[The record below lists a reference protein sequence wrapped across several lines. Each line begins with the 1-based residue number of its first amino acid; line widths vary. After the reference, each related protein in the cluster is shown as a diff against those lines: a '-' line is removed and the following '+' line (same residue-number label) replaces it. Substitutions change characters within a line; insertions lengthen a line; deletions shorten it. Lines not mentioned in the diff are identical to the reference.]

1 MSVDHFT
8 LPRRS
13 NPGNRGAEEISCSA
27 CTRHRYTKSD
37 LEDHLRD
44 IRSRLQSVSTQGPT
58 GTKIDIAG
66 LQRMEEEKD
75 STQKSL
81 EICDQFL
88 SLIDESRSSSFGDL
102 EIAAKELDRRCF
114 PANPSWSV

>member
-1 MSVDHFT
+1 
-8 LPRRS
+8 
-13 NPGNRGAEEISCSA
+13 
-27 CTRHRYTKSD
+27 
-37 LEDHLRD
+37 
-44 IRSRLQSVSTQGPT
+44 
-58 GTKIDIAG
+58 
-66 LQRMEEEKD
+66 MEEEKD